1 MSLCHLFSTRE
12 EGSALTL
19 LSSFDKIRSL
29 SLCHYVIMS
38 FVFHKGGRKC
48 LNIIIIFCQNKEF
61 VIMSLCHLFSIRE
74 EGSALTL
81 L

>member
-1 MSLCHLFSTRE
+1 MPLCNLFSIRE

-48 LNIIIIFCQNKEF
+48 LNIVIIF
-61 VIMSLCHLFSIRE
+61 
-74 EGSALTL
+74 
-81 L
+81 